1 MRRTSER
8 TMITLKIIYNDS
20 GTTAGVHYFYG
31 VTYIVNSQNRAR
43 SELLGKCVTGNK
55 GIDA

>member
-1 MRRTSER
+1 
-8 TMITLKIIYNDS
+8 MITLKIIYNDS
-20 GTTAGVHYFYG
+20 WTTAGVHYFYG